1 MHQIVQG
8 TQEAKAGVQGQAGL
22 SSELLSRQ
30 THTWKFLLF
39 PFFISFSEVGSFE

>member
-22 SSELLSRQ
+22 LKIFLKKVLCKKKKKNQPNLS
-30 THTWKFLLF
+30 
-39 PFFISFSEVGSFE
+39 